1 MVIHLRRYHTNSVS
15 DSKGTSRHPNVCT
28 CILQWDAAIHAAK
41 TLWEPWL
48 WSNHDWFAISSAV
61 ALLSL
66 SIMALTHSMMWSAV
80 YVEGHSSHFASE
92 TLALPFLN
100 LSVYCGNA
108 HLPCCTEVLDGFLPL
123 VHHSAPNWFTAC
135 WSSLVHRCSGH
146 INTATILWLLIIQ
159 GWNCKT
165 VIKCVYTSSQAC
177 NYQCCQ

>member
-1 MVIHLRRYHTNSVS
+1 MFALVFFSEMLQSMLPRPYESLDCGQTMTDLPSLQQSHLCLSVS
-15 DSKGTSRHPNVCT
+15 WHWLIQWCDQQYMWKVILLILHQKHLHYPFWT
-28 CILQWDAAIHAAK
+28 CQSTVAMHIYHAVLK
-41 TLWEPWL
+41 
-48 WSNHDWFAISSAV
+48 
-61 ALLSL
+61 
-66 SIMALTHSMMWSAV
+66 
-80 YVEGHSSHFASE
+80 
-92 TLALPFLN
+92 
-100 LSVYCGNA
+100 
-108 HLPCCTEVLDGFLPL
+108 VLDGFLPL